1 MEFTAEEL
9 SDLVAAAD
17 ASVLPHFG
25 GVRFLIFEPV
35 PKIHSDQVTVQL
47 QLVAITKAARHI
59 CNLNVNKI
67 QSEKAQYRENCHK
80 GAANI

>member
-1 MEFTAEEL
+1 LVAVKTPVEFTAEEL

-47 QLVAITKAARHI
+47 QLVAITKAARHK
-59 CNLNVNKI
+59 LNV
-67 QSEKAQYRENCHK
+67 S
-80 GAANI
+80 